1 MGLRFHNC
9 FPFQGCSNSW
19 RARNLQTHHAD
30 SHTSRAQAFPSVP
43 GVKNPLAN
51 AGDTRDSAS
60 IPGSGRSLGREDP
73 WVEKIPGGGNGN
85 PLECSCLENPWTEEA
100 GGLQPTG
107 FQRVGQLST
116 RSSVH
121 WKKDTLSDHQILG
134 RNGLCRAHTFM
145 DFFSCF
151 ASNTAGGVT
160 RATMRPLKWPE
171 RSPFKSSFSS

>member
-1 MGLRFHNC
+1 M
-9 FPFQGCSNSW
+9 
-19 RARNLQTHHAD
+19 
-30 SHTSRAQAFPSVP
+30 QATQETQLP
-43 GVKNPLAN
+43 
-51 AGDTRDSAS
+51 
-60 IPGSGRSLGREDP
+60 SLGREDP
-73 WVEKIPGGGNGN
+73 WVGKIPGSRRS
-85 PLECSCLENPWTEEA
+85 LEEEMATHSSVLAWRIHGQRRLAGYSPRGSKESDMTE
-100 GGLQPTG
+100 
-107 FQRVGQLST
+107 QLST